1 MKLLTL
7 DFESHYSKE
16 YSLRKMTPA
25 EYILDPRYETI
36 CCAVQV
42 GDGPIETIDGPDFPR
57 WLAQFDPADCI
68 SLTYNALF
76 DNCILAWRYGW
87 VPARM
92 VDGLAMARALLG
104 HKLRRLSLES
114 VAEHLE
120 LGEKGDTIK
129 SVIGMRRRDI
139 IDCGL
144 FPSFC
149 EYAAQD
155 VRLLKGIFNKLA
167 PSFPKDEFR
176 VMDLVLRCAV
186 EPRMIMNVPKLTAY
200 YEQVKAD
207 KERLIAAAGVDKAQL
222 LSSAEFVKVLENL
235 GITVETKISNT
246 GNEIPAIAKS
256 DTFLNDLLEHEDA
269 QVQAVA
275 AARLGAK
282 STLNEAR
289 AERLLAIAQLP
300 WPETAS
306 MPIPLKFGAAHTHR
320 LGGDWRINMQNLP
333 RGGGLREA
341 LEAPAGHKVVTC
353 DMSQIEARLT
363 SWLSRS
369 ALLQVFIDGG
379 DPYCVMA
386 SQIFGRPITKADT
399 VARFVGKAAVLGLGY
414 GLGPDN
420 FYIKTKAAA
429 RLQGIELGDMWTT
442 ELANRTVKTYRT
454 VNVATVRF
462 WRLLDG
468 HLHRAWLGLG
478 PPATIGPITIGHGY
492 IEMPG
497 GLRML
502 YGDPRQVEGGDLM
515 YDYGGIPRK
524 IYGSA
529 CLENVCQGLARVILM
544 NAALR
549 LHATKIPFLRFVHQA
564 HDELVYVVPDKFVDR
579 AKIIV
584 HSQMIIPPSWGPD
597 IPLKADVGSGQA
609 YGSAK

>member
-1 MKLLTL
+1 MPVIFFDLETFYDKQ
-7 DFESHYSKE
+7 
-16 YSLRKMTPA
+16 YSLRKLTPP
-25 EYILDPRYETI
+25 EYILSDQFELI
-36 CCAVQV
+36 CAAAQV
-42 GDGPIETIDGPDFPR
+42 DNGPIEDIDGPDFAK
-57 WLAQFDPADCI
+57 WLAQFDPAQTTMVAFN
-68 SLTYNALF
+68 SLF
-76 DNCILAWRYGW
+76 DQSIVAWRYRF
-87 VPARM
+87 VPAKM
-92 VDGLAMARALLG
+92 LDMLGVSRALLG
-104 HKLRRLSLES
+104 HRLRRLGLEY
-114 VAEHLE
+114 VAEHLG
-120 LGEKGDTIK
+120 LGVKGSTIK
-129 SVIGMRRRDI
+129 TVLGMHRAEI
-139 IDCGL
+139 IAAGL
-144 FPSFC
+144 WPAFL
-149 EYAAQD
+149 EYNRQD
-155 VRLLKGIFNKLA
+155 VRLLRGVFDALM
-167 PSFPKDEFR
+167 PQFPKDEIR

-200 YEQVKAD
+200 YEHVKAD

-235 GITVETKISNT
+235 GITVETKISST

-289 AERLLAIAQLP
+289 AARLLAIAQLP
-300 WPETAS
+300 WPVPAS
-306 MPIPLKFGAAHTHR
+306 MPVPLRYAGAHTHR
-320 LGGDWRINMQNLP
+320 LSGEWSINLQNLP
-333 RGGGLREA
+333 RGGELRGA

-353 DMSQIEARLT
+353 DMSQIEARLAA
-363 SWLSRS
+363 WLSRS
-369 ALLQVFIDGG
+369 ALLDVFVAGD
-379 DPYCVMA
+379 DPYCFMA

-399 VARFVGKAAVLGLGY
+399 LERWCGKTATLGLQY

-429 RLQGIELGDMWTT
+429 RLQGIELGDMWTI
-442 ELANRTVKTYRT
+442 ELADRTVKTYRT

-478 PPATIGPITIGHGY
+478 PPAIIGPITIGHGY

-564 HDELVYVVPDKFVDR
+564 HDELIFVVPDKYVDK

-584 HSQMIIPPSWGPD
+584 HSQMIIPPSWGSD
-597 IPLKADVGSGQA
+597 IPLKADVGSAQA
-609 YGSAK
+609 YGDAK